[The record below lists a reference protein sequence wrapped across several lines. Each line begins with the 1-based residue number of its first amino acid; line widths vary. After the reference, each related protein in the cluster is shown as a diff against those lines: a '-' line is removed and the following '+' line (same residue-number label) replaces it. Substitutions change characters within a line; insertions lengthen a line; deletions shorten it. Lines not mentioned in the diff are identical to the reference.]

1 MQNKEKPIEA
11 SLPQKKDSIFSSILQ
26 KIGRIISVLFL
37 LITVSGLGLY
47 FYVQTDSF
55 RNWLKPILIDGI
67 NSSIDGK
74 VDFED
79 IRIDIFKGIVFHNA
93 VLMSAG
99 DTVLKTTDIAVF
111 YHLDALF
118 SKSISLTSITLDS
131 PSFKIIRHSDSTWNI
146 DHFLKPQIQD
156 PNKPPFDWHIYV
168 GLLELCNGSILIKD
182 SLSKPSNGTVFNA
195 QDALFEQVNVLLSGQ
210 YFPGIHKIEAH
221 IRDISFNE
229 INSKW
234 IVNHLSMNAKTD
246 FSGCTLTD
254 LTLQTPISTI
264 MADVHIQDIDIL
276 SSVSPEEISK
286 APITLSLKA
295 KPFNP
300 DDLRKFL
307 PHIGFYGSYDVQLEA
322 EGNLHEIHIAK
333 LFVKNE
339 HSSLNIKGM
348 VTNIDKP
355 EKLRFEAQ
363 GIGNSS
369 IVYDELKRNTPVLQ
383 LPILDFLGTVQ
394 FSRFSII
401 GMPSDSI
408 SMNLKAHTASGSVDG
423 LLSLYFHSDT
433 LAYDGDIQFSEC
445 NLGKVIHNPNVE
457 SALNMHV
464 QMKGKGT
471 DLPSMKSS
479 IKLQAGASKIGN
491 YAFQGL
497 LLSGNADY
505 GLLNIDTANIILRD
519 HSPEASEFDELQ
531 YSSFSCNGFID
542 LRQINP
548 SFSLETNLQNVELA
562 SLFDTKNLPTIFDG
576 SMTLVGKGMHID
588 SIEGSAHIHAR
599 QIIFEDRTINPQM
612 INVDIH
618 RYANDKRLT
627 TIESKLYNIKAE
639 GIYRFE
645 PLIAAISQTVS
656 SVIIEGEKK
665 YNGIK
670 GEKNS
675 IKTLMP
681 EMDTNLLDVKLLVK
695 AKDFSPLNLFLQG
708 IQISGEGE
716 LRASIQSTPQKTDFN
731 IDSLSVKN
739 GHIFGP
745 DNNAQSSPFLLYGS
759 ITTIPDTNNRR
770 IISSMKIHSECSDD
784 LFINNVR
791 IHQPELSF
799 TLKGTELQSSISA
812 DMGELFSG
820 VFASKAELT
829 DTSFAFES
837 NTCLFTYGPFTWHSV
852 NNISGRLSASGLE
865 IFSLVVQRDSAIT
878 RLKQRELLGP
888 AETISVKGLISSTA
902 FSGFSVDISGMP
914 LKDIQQLPIIPVDL
928 KDVLRTLKGTLTQA
942 GITADGS
949 FTNPTYQCKGTI
961 KNIVYNDVIVGN
973 QTFDLHHKDSII
985 SGSVI
990 IINPKYPNQKALD
1003 IGIEQIP
1010 YNLAVS
1016 NVGKPLREDEEFV
1029 VTARAKSLSI
1039 ATIAPF
1045 IPGIS
1050 KLQGNVDAEISLGG
1064 FAPNKINYGGQAHF
1078 NDVNFILDAT
1088 NIKYFAG
1095 GRLLLKNAT
1104 ATLDSII
1111 LKNDKL
1117 DLPTSEAIIKG
1128 NLQLKDIINID
1139 NFDLSIVSKQLLVL
1153 SDASASTMPLM
1164 YGKFII
1170 ASGQK
1175 PLHFTG
1181 SFTKPKLRG
1190 DVKVLQASITMPPEQ
1205 EQTIASGVRYTVLN
1219 NEQLQQLHEPA
1230 QNPLSDF
1237 LKILSSTQTSR
1248 NQKQQLL
1255 DSSSIEKTNE
1265 NETENL
1271 LIKRSGFNDLLDYD
1285 LEVYMPGK
1293 FFLKMILGTFEE
1305 IRANIEPV
1313 NKLTPLYFRKE
1324 RFKQPQLIGEMRLLE
1339 GSEYKFLKVFQATGK
1354 LIFNTGEL
1362 SNPALDLLAVYKGQT
1377 RYDNDL
1383 ENFRVIMKITGTKN
1397 LPNVIITW
1405 ERNGL
1410 EATGDSSQIRSDA
1423 LMKLIVG
1430 RTQQELF
1437 GKSGT
1442 IGTKGIGNEIS
1453 NSLSAAASQLFSGLL
1468 EGTGLLTNAT
1478 ISLQE
1483 GLADLSQAR
1492 LNLSGQ
1498 LFSDVAW
1505 RAAGTLGDLTGNYEF
1520 SVDVPI
1526 TILGDYDALRN
1537 LLLQLTRASAPANAI
1552 TTRQQKEW
1560 EMKISWRYAF

>member
-1 MQNKEKPIEA
+1 M
-11 SLPQKKDSIFSSILQ
+11 
-26 KIGRIISVLFL
+26 
-37 LITVSGLGLY
+37 
-47 FYVQTDSF
+47 
-55 RNWLKPILIDGI
+55 
-67 NSSIDGK
+67 
-74 VDFED
+74 
-79 IRIDIFKGIVFHNA
+79 
-93 VLMSAG
+93 
-99 DTVLKTTDIAVF
+99 
-111 YHLDALF
+111 
-118 SKSISLTSITLDS
+118 
-131 PSFKIIRHSDSTWNI
+131 
-146 DHFLKPQIQD
+146 
-156 PNKPPFDWHIYV
+156 
-168 GLLELCNGSILIKD
+168 
-182 SLSKPSNGTVFNA
+182 
-195 QDALFEQVNVLLSGQ
+195 
-210 YFPGIHKIEAH
+210 
-221 IRDISFNE
+221 
-229 INSKW
+229 
-234 IVNHLSMNAKTD
+234 
-246 FSGCTLTD
+246 
-254 LTLQTPISTI
+254 
-264 MADVHIQDIDIL
+264 
-276 SSVSPEEISK
+276 
-286 APITLSLKA
+286 
-295 KPFNP
+295 
-300 DDLRKFL
+300 
-307 PHIGFYGSYDVQLEA
+307 
-322 EGNLHEIHIAK
+322 
-333 LFVKNE
+333 
-339 HSSLNIKGM
+339 
-348 VTNIDKP
+348 
-355 EKLRFEAQ
+355 
-363 GIGNSS
+363 
-369 IVYDELKRNTPVLQ
+369 
-383 LPILDFLGTVQ
+383 
-394 FSRFSII
+394 
-401 GMPSDSI
+401 
-408 SMNLKAHTASGSVDG
+408 
-423 LLSLYFHSDT
+423 
-433 LAYDGDIQFSEC
+433 
-445 NLGKVIHNPNVE
+445 
-457 SALNMHV
+457 
-464 QMKGKGT
+464 
-471 DLPSMKSS
+471 
-479 IKLQAGASKIGN
+479 
-491 YAFQGL
+491 
-497 LLSGNADY
+497 
-505 GLLNIDTANIILRD
+505 
-519 HSPEASEFDELQ
+519 
-531 YSSFSCNGFID
+531 
-542 LRQINP
+542 
-548 SFSLETNLQNVELA
+548 
-562 SLFDTKNLPTIFDG
+562 
-576 SMTLVGKGMHID
+576 
-588 SIEGSAHIHAR
+588 
-599 QIIFEDRTINPQM
+599 
-612 INVDIH
+612 
-618 RYANDKRLT
+618 
-627 TIESKLYNIKAE
+627 
-639 GIYRFE
+639 
-645 PLIAAISQTVS
+645 
-656 SVIIEGEKK
+656 
-665 YNGIK
+665 
-670 GEKNS
+670 
-675 IKTLMP
+675 
-681 EMDTNLLDVKLLVK
+681 
-695 AKDFSPLNLFLQG
+695 
-708 IQISGEGE
+708 
-716 LRASIQSTPQKTDFN
+716 
-731 IDSLSVKN
+731 
-739 GHIFGP
+739 
-745 DNNAQSSPFLLYGS
+745 
-759 ITTIPDTNNRR
+759 
-770 IISSMKIHSECSDD
+770 
-784 LFINNVR
+784 
-791 IHQPELSF
+791 
-799 TLKGTELQSSISA
+799 
-812 DMGELFSG
+812 
-820 VFASKAELT
+820 
-829 DTSFAFES
+829 
-837 NTCLFTYGPFTWHSV
+837 
-852 NNISGRLSASGLE
+852 
-865 IFSLVVQRDSAIT
+865 
-878 RLKQRELLGP
+878 
-888 AETISVKGLISSTA
+888 
-902 FSGFSVDISGMP
+902 
-914 LKDIQQLPIIPVDL
+914 
-928 KDVLRTLKGTLTQA
+928 
-942 GITADGS
+942 
-949 FTNPTYQCKGTI
+949 
-961 KNIVYNDVIVGN
+961 
-973 QTFDLHHKDSII
+973 
-985 SGSVI
+985 
-990 IINPKYPNQKALD
+990 
-1003 IGIEQIP
+1003 
-1010 YNLAVS
+1010 S

-1117 DLPTSEAIIKG
+1117 DLPSSEAIIRG